1 MDLHLKDKVVLISGG
16 AKGIGRAIVL
26 QLLEEQAHPVILDKD
41 ERAGIELAA
50 KYPVM
55 FLPGDLNKT
64 SYCQSAIEQVV
75 KNFGQIDGLVN
86 NAGFN
91 DGVGL
96 EKGTPEK
103 FAASLQSNI
112 IHFYSL
118 AHFAL
123 PYLKNVQGAIV
134 NIGSKVAVT
143 GQGNTS
149 GYAAAKG
156 GVLGL
161 TREWAVELLPY
172 NIRVNAVL
180 PAEVWTTMY
189 ETWLSTQPNPE
200 QKKKEIESRIP
211 LGKRM
216 TRPEEIADMVVFL
229 LSDRSSHVTGQWM
242 VVDGGYTVLDRAV
255 GT

>member
-16 AKGIGRAIVL
+16 AKGIGKAIVQ

-41 ERAGIELAA
+41 ERAGKELVA
-50 KYPVM
+50 KYPVI
-55 FLPGDLNKT
+55 FLPGDLNQA

-75 KNFGQIDGLVN
+75 QKYGHIDGLVN

-103 FAASLQSNI
+103 FAASMQSNL

-123 PYLKNVQGAIV
+123 PHLKKVKGAIV

-211 LGKRM
+211 LGRRM

-242 VVDGGYTVLDRAV
+242 LVDGGYTQLDRAV
-255 GT
+255 